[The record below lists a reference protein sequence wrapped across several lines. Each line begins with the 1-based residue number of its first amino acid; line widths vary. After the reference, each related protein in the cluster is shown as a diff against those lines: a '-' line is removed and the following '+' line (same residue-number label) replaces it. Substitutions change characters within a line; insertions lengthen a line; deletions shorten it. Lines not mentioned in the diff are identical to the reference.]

1 LAQGF
6 SDSNINNAAEGSVS
20 CVSFSKKEDVLSD
33 KVEICAV
40 CAWRAD
46 CQKKFSISGKD
57 MRCPDF
63 TKDMSISD
71 AKKHGDEE
79 TENSGKK

>member
-1 LAQGF
+1 M
-6 SDSNINNAAEGSVS
+6 AE
-20 CVSFSKKEDVLSD
+20 

-40 CAWRAD
+40 CAWRAT

-63 TKDMSISD
+63 VKDVSL
-71 AKKHGDEE
+71 KEE
-79 TENSGKK
+79 TEKEEKKEEGKG